1 MSLCERASA
10 VVTRR
15 SPGLEIAPGSRRMWS
30 PMVEAIKEHPII
42 MLAVLSLVVVI
53 LITIERFITLYIS
66 YRLRVLPFKK
76 ALEALTEMDLNKAL
90 RIASISPKHPVCSVA
105 RAGLMKANA
114 GDKDLVR
121 AMEAAQ
127 LEAMP
132 RFTGLTSFLAMLG
145 NLGTLIGLIG
155 TVFGMIEAFG
165 GLGVSDSGQ
174 KQEILARG
182 ISVAMNATA
191 MGLIVAIPG
200 SFFATLFGHRQDRLL
215 DQMEEI
221 SLTIASHI
229 SQASRD
235 ARLRQQGQR

>member
-1 MSLCERASA
+1 MLKDM
-10 VVTRR
+10 
-15 SPGLEIAPGSRRMWS
+15 L
-30 PMVEAIKEHPII
+30 EAIEAHPII
-42 MLAVLSLVVVI
+42 LLAVASLVVVVVI
-53 LITIERFITLYIS
+53 SIERFITLYITF
-66 YRLRVLPFKK
+66 RLRVPPLKK
-76 ALEALTEMDLNKAL
+76 ALEQALVEMDINKGL
-90 RIASISPKHPVCSVA
+90 RIAAISPKHPVCVVA

-127 LEAMP
+127 LEVMP
-132 RFTGLTSFLAMLG
+132 KITGLTSFLAMLG

-200 SFFATLFGHRQDRLL
+200 TFFATLFGHRQERLL

-229 SQASRD
+229 GQATRE
-235 ARLRQQGQR
+235 ARLRQPGQR

>member
-1 MSLCERASA
+1 M
-10 VVTRR
+10 
-15 SPGLEIAPGSRRMWS
+15 ID
-30 PMVEAIKEHPII
+30 AIKEHPII
-42 MLAVLSLVVVI
+42 MLAVFSLVVVVMI
-53 LITIERFITLYIS
+53 SIERFFTLYIA
-66 YRLRVLPFKK
+66 YRLRVGPFKK
-76 ALEALTEMDLNKAL
+76 ALEAALVEMDLNKAL
-90 RIASISPKHPVCSVA
+90 RIASISPNHPVCKVA

-121 AMEAAQ
+121 AMEVAQ

-132 RFTGLTSFLAMLG
+132 RLQGLTAFLGMLG

-155 TVFGMIEAFG
+155 TVFGMIEAFA
-165 GLGVSDSGQ
+165 GLGVSDSGA

-200 SFFATLFGHRQDRLL
+200 SFFATLYGHRQERLI

-229 SQASRD
+229 SQA
-235 ARLRQQGQR
+235 AREAKQRAQTGR

>member
-1 MSLCERASA
+1 M
-10 VVTRR
+10 
-15 SPGLEIAPGSRRMWS
+15 ID
-30 PMVEAIKEHPII
+30 AIKEHPII
-42 MLAVLSLVVVI
+42 MLAVFSLVVVVMI
-53 LITIERFITLYIS
+53 SIERFFTLYIA
-66 YRLRVLPFKK
+66 YRLRVGPFKK
-76 ALEALTEMDLNKAL
+76 ALEAALVEMDLNKAL
-90 RIASISPKHPVCSVA
+90 RIVSISPNHPVCKVA

-121 AMEAAQ
+121 AMEVAQ

-132 RFTGLTSFLAMLG
+132 RLQGLTAFLGMLG

-155 TVFGMIEAFG
+155 TVFGMIEAFA
-165 GLGVSDSGQ
+165 GLGVSDSGA

-200 SFFATLFGHRQDRLL
+200 SFFATLFGHRQERLI
-215 DQMEEI
+215 DQMEEV

-229 SQASRD
+229 SQAARD
-235 ARLRQQGQR
+235 AKQRAQTSR

>member
-1 MSLCERASA
+1 MLD
-10 VVTRR
+10 
-15 SPGLEIAPGSRRMWS
+15 
-30 PMVEAIKEHPII
+30 AIKEHPII
-42 MLAVLSLVVVI
+42 LLAVLSLVVVI
-53 LITIERFITLYIS
+53 LITIERFITLYIG
-66 YRLRVLPFKK
+66 YRLRFGPFKK
-76 ALEALTEMDLNKAL
+76 ALEQALTEMDLNKAL
-90 RIASISPKHPVCSVA
+90 RIASISPKHPVCHVA
-105 RAGLMKANA
+105 RAGLLKANA
-114 GDKDLVR
+114 GERDLGR
-121 AMEAAQ
+121 AMESAT

-132 RFTGLTSFLAMLG
+132 RLTGLTSFLAMLG

-200 SFFATLFGHRQDRLL
+200 SFFATLFSYRQERLL

-221 SLTIASHI
+221 SLTVATHI
-229 SQASRD
+229 SQA
-235 ARLRQQGQR
+235 AREAKLKQQSAR

>member
-1 MSLCERASA
+1 MLKDM
-10 VVTRR
+10 
-15 SPGLEIAPGSRRMWS
+15 L
-30 PMVEAIKEHPII
+30 EAIEAHPII
-42 MLAVLSLVVVI
+42 LLAVASLVVVVVI
-53 LITIERFITLYIS
+53 SIERFITLYIT
-66 YRLRVLPFKK
+66 YRLRVPPLKK
-76 ALEALTEMDLNKAL
+76 ALEQALVEMDVNKGL
-90 RIASISPKHPVCSVA
+90 RIASISPKHPVCVVA

-121 AMEAAQ
+121 AMESAQ
-127 LEAMP
+127 LEVMP
-132 RFTGLTSFLAMLG
+132 KITGLTSFLAMLG

-200 SFFATLFGHRQDRLL
+200 TFFATLFGHRQERLI
-215 DQMEEI
+215 DQMDEI

-229 SQASRD
+229 SQATRD
-235 ARLRQQGQR
+235 ARLRQQGQGPR

>member
-1 MSLCERASA
+1 ML
-10 VVTRR
+10 
-15 SPGLEIAPGSRRMWS
+15 
-30 PMVEAIKEHPII
+30 EAIKEHPII

-53 LITIERFITLYIS
+53 LITIERFITLYLV
-66 YRLRVLPFKK
+66 YRLRVPPLKK
-76 ALEALTEMDLNKAL
+76 ALEQALTELDINKAL
-90 RIASISPKHPVCSVA
+90 RIASISPKHPVCAVA

-114 GDKDLVR
+114 GDKDLTR
-121 AMEAAQ
+121 AMEIAQ

-132 RFTGLTSFLAMLG
+132 RLTGLTSYLAMLG

-155 TVFGMIEAFG
+155 TVFGMIEAFA

-200 SFFATLFGHRQDRLL
+200 SFFATMFGHRQERLI

-229 SQASRD
+229 SQA
-235 ARLRQQGQR
+235 AREQKMRAQGGR

>member
-1 MSLCERASA
+1 MLD
-10 VVTRR
+10 
-15 SPGLEIAPGSRRMWS
+15 
-30 PMVEAIKEHPII
+30 AIKEHPII
-42 MLAVLSLVVVI
+42 LLAVLSLVVVI
-53 LITIERFITLYIS
+53 LITIERFITLYIG
-66 YRLRVLPFKK
+66 YRLRVPPFKK
-76 ALEALTEMDLNKAL
+76 ALEQALVELDINKAL
-90 RIASISPKHPVCSVA
+90 RIASISPKHPVCYVA

-127 LEAMP
+127 LEVMP
-132 RFTGLTSFLAMLG
+132 RLQGLTSFLAMLG

-155 TVFGMIEAFG
+155 TVFGMIEAFA

-200 SFFATLFGHRQDRLL
+200 SFFATLFSHRQERLL

-229 SQASRD
+229 SQAARD
-235 ARLRQQGQR
+235 QKLRQQQGAR

>member
-1 MSLCERASA
+1 MLKDM
-10 VVTRR
+10 
-15 SPGLEIAPGSRRMWS
+15 L
-30 PMVEAIKEHPII
+30 EAIEAHPII
-42 MLAVLSLVVVI
+42 LLAVASLVVVVVI
-53 LITIERFITLYIS
+53 SIERFITLYITF
-66 YRLRVLPFKK
+66 RLRVPPMKK
-76 ALEALTEMDLNKAL
+76 ALEQALVEMDINKGL
-90 RIASISPKHPVCSVA
+90 RIASISPKHPVCVVA

-121 AMEAAQ
+121 AMESAQ
-127 LEAMP
+127 LEVMP
-132 RFTGLTSFLAMLG
+132 RITGLTSFLAMLG

-200 SFFATLFGHRQDRLL
+200 TFFATLFGHRQERLL

-229 SQASRD
+229 SQATRE

>member
-1 MSLCERASA
+1 MLKAM
-10 VVTRR
+10 
-15 SPGLEIAPGSRRMWS
+15 L
-30 PMVEAIKEHPII
+30 EAIEAHPII
-42 MLAVLSLVVVI
+42 LLAVLSLVVVI
-53 LITIERFITLYIS
+53 VISIERFITLYLTF
-66 YRLRVLPFKK
+66 RLRVPPFKK
-76 ALEALTEMDLNKAL
+76 ALEQALAEMDLNKAL
-90 RIASISPKHPVCSVA
+90 RIASISPKHPVCFVA

-132 RFTGLTSFLAMLG
+132 KLTGLTSFLAMLG

-200 SFFATLFGHRQDRLL
+200 TFFATLFGHRQERIL

-229 SQASRD
+229 GQAARE

>member
-1 MSLCERASA
+1 MLKDM
-10 VVTRR
+10 
-15 SPGLEIAPGSRRMWS
+15 L
-30 PMVEAIKEHPII
+30 EAIEAHPII
-42 MLAVLSLVVVI
+42 LLAVASLVVVVVI
-53 LITIERFITLYIS
+53 SIERFITLYIT
-66 YRLRVLPFKK
+66 YRLRVPPLKK
-76 ALEALTEMDLNKAL
+76 ALEQALVEMDVNKGL
-90 RIASISPKHPVCSVA
+90 RIASISPKHPVCVVA

-121 AMEAAQ
+121 AMESAQ
-127 LEAMP
+127 LEVMP
-132 RFTGLTSFLAMLG
+132 KITGLTSFLAMLG

-200 SFFATLFGHRQDRLL
+200 TFFATLFGHRQERLI
-215 DQMEEI
+215 DQMDEI
-221 SLTIASHI
+221 SLTVASHI
-229 SQASRD
+229 SQATRD
-235 ARLRQQGQR
+235 ARLRQQGQGPR